1 MTPEPKPIPRE
12 IDDATLEAAADAQA
26 SFVSSLPVRLLA
38 SRSKPE
44 PKRQPKVNIR
54 KTIHRYAKN
63 KGKR

>member
-1 MTPEPKPIPRE
+1 MSPDPKPTPRE

-26 SFVSSLPVRLLA
+26 GYASSLPVRLMA

-44 PKRQPKVNIR
+44 PKRPPKPNIR